1 MSTPPRP
8 NRPPQEEAPR
18 APQRRPR
25 RRRTAQPP
33 RDDDDESKE
42 GDDRDE
48 TKDEDIEA
56 GLSFEAKLD
65 DEAIKDAQKNPG
77 RKGND
82 KKPQPLL
89 VTPSLLLF

>member
-33 RDDDDESKE
+33 RDDDESKQ

-48 TKDEDIEA
+48 TKVDSD
-56 GLSFEAKLD
+56 SRTFEAKLD
-65 DEAIKDAQKNPG
+65 DEAVVDARKNPG
-77 RKGND
+77 RRGND
-82 KKPQPLL
+82 KSPQPLL